1 MPGKNKRGYKIR
13 SAVRTIAGERIDIL
27 LSQAREMLD
36 RDPKLS
42 KRYVELA
49 RKISMRTKVR
59 IPSSQKRYLC
69 KGCGTILIP
78 GRNARVRVL
87 AGNPRIVITCLS
99 CGALRRYPFTK
110 NRNIKPTN
118 R

>member
-59 IPSSQKRYLC
+59 IPSSQKRNL
-69 KGCGTILIP
+69 GPRANLRVAGVGLWRSDIP
-78 GRNARVRVL
+78 HRL
-87 AGNPRIVITCLS
+87 AGVA
-99 CGALRRYPFTK
+99 CGRC
-110 NRNIKPTN
+110 PTN
-118 R
+118 GSSMVLEP